1 MGGVSGGGT
10 EEYTNT
16 RLQKYKELTNTKLSL
31 LYTQIHDYKKELTNT
46 KQNLLDKVVI
56 EEVGEENTQK
66 HDYKNI

>member
-16 RLQKYKELTNTKLSL
+16 RLQKY
-31 LYTQIHDYKKELTNT
+31 KELTNT